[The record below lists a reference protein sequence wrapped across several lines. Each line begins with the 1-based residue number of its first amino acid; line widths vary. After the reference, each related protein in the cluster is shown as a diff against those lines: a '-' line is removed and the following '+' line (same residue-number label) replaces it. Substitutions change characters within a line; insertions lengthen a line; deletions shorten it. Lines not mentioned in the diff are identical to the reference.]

1 MVFVGLPVASGQIA
15 ERTGLKNDFII
26 EAGGYEYEVEVV
38 GNFDVKEME
47 FSIDEKKLTLHLDSR
62 LENSLGEIYIP
73 KNLTSGNF
81 TFFLNDQE
89 IFPDVK
95 KNDRIAFVTLQ
106 FNGTGLHKLDI
117 IGTTVLPEF
126 SQIAPLVLASG
137 LLGLIFL
144 NKKRIQKLFIN

>member
-1 MVFVGLPVASGQIA
+1 MPVASGQIA

-26 EAGGYEYEVEVV
+26 ETGGYEFEVEVV
-38 GNFDVKEME
+38 GNFDVKEMS
-47 FSIDEKKLTLHLDSR
+47 FSKEEKKLTLHLNSQ

-95 KNDRIAFVTLQ
+95 KSDRIAFVTLK

-117 IGTTVLPEF
+117 IGTTYLPEF

-137 LLGLIFL
+137 LFGLIFL
-144 NKKRIQKLFIN
+144 NKKRIKLFFN